1 MKLFERLSGTQG
13 IEFNNLHRVV
23 AKDDVAW
30 KHTRYMLGWVT
41 DTTKRNAD
49 DDIKKKC
56 YLFVDIDVRSHIYE
70 TTGEVINDD
79 RLFEEID
86 KIILTLTEKWFW
98 GFAYA
103 IHSGN
108 GLHLY
113 YIGDEI
119 VINKIDYS
127 HWVQYFYSLINTAL
141 SKLWYVC
148 DPACHNIARISRVP
162 WSINQRKKEKSWK
175 IIWDLWDMEC
185 TILIEQQWDPKHYNW
200 IIDYAL
206 QYMKEQSVTETVI
219 KQTKQE
225 FKANKDDMRAEIN
238 KIDILP
244 IVMDT
249 RWLDWFKDRGDII
262 TLRDSKRNIGAYVYK
277 PNNCVVTTGTSRAK
291 AGKETYTTYE
301 FVLDEICNGNT
312 KALKEYF
319 ETKHN
324 ILFPNDKKKFLD
336 ISIPNKTYFKDIGY
350 YYGGE
355 IFDEEFQVLRS
366 GELVVI
372 ASPTNLWKSTFT
384 QKILERNK
392 DKKSLYINFEFD
404 LERWYEDSRKKK
416 KWFQVKKKWTDLDP
430 YTELELAEM
439 RSYVEACKKKIEIQN
454 LEQGE
459 KLEKVVDL
467 ILQHIEKW
475 YSLFAIDTF
484 SSIEWADNWETQNLI
499 TRKLHEITKKT
510 WACIIAVHHF
520 NKTGAKMSGSQKISD
535 LANVV
540 IAIEYK
546 DFWSKEWSVFS
557 LLKDKG
563 IYWIKTVECYFENWN
578 YLSTKYL

>member
-1 MKLFERLSGTQG
+1 MQEQEREIIAPASVPQELFINSDADITIASGSAGSSKSYSILLRWFRYVDCPHSRGVIFRRTSTQLTAQGGLWEEAQSLYRKVYGDKLKISIKHMKITFPSGASLQFSHYENEAAKEKFKGLQADYIAFDEMT
-13 IEFNNLHRVV
+13 EFTEEMVV
-23 AKDDVAW
+23 YL
-30 KHTRYMLGWVT
+30 RSRN
-41 DTTKRNAD
+41 RNASAERHH
-49 DDIKKKC
+49 KAC
-56 YLFVDIDVRSHIYE
+56 LVGATNPH
-70 TTGEVINDD
+70 NDSFLKD
-79 RLFEEID
+79 
-86 KIILTLTEKWFW
+86 
-98 GFAYA
+98 
-103 IHSGN
+103 
-108 GLHLY
+108 
-113 YIGDEI
+113 
-119 VINKIDYS
+119 
-127 HWVQYFYSLINTAL
+127 WVWWWL
-141 SKLWYVC
+141 
-148 DPACHNIARISRVP
+148 DP
-162 WSINQRKKEKSWK
+162 
-175 IIWDLWDMEC
+175 
-185 TILIEQQWDPKHYNW
+185 
-200 IIDYAL
+200 
-206 QYMKEQSVTETVI
+206 ETVI

-520 NKTGAKMSGSQKISD
+520 NKTGAKMSWSQKISD

-540 IAIEYK
+540 LAIEYK

-578 YLSTKYL
+578 YLSAKYL